1 MTYLTL
7 SMEGVPTDK
16 QRHALEEAA
25 RRGGGHAIWR
35 SSAAAGRSY
44 ASIALP
50 NPEAGASIA
59 TPAGTTLYEKAVI
72 ALAVFP
78 ASAEALPPLL
88 DAFAGDGRPAGI
100 LACRAIPNG
109 VVVEWDPSATGACLV
124 TSLIDAELGRF
135 ACGRTSELLSPLPPE
150 VITAIAAEGLQA
162 EQIVPE
168 RVLELQIGS
177 DRV

>member
-1 MTYLTL
+1 VTYLTL

-16 QRHALEEAA
+16 QRHALDEAA
-25 RRGGGHAIWR
+25 RRGGGNVVWR

-44 ASIALP
+44 ASVALP
-50 NPEAGASIA
+50 DPNAGGSIP
-59 TPAGTTLYEKAVI
+59 TPAGATLYEKAVI

-78 ASAEALPPLL
+78 ALAEALPALM
-88 DAFAGDGRPAGI
+88 DALAGRGRPAGI

-109 VVVEWDPSATGACLV
+109 VVVEWDPSVSAAPLM

-135 ACGRTSELLSPLPPE
+135 ACGRTNGLLSPLPPE
-150 VITAIAAEGLQA
+150 VVTAIAAEGLRA

-168 RVLELQIGS
+168 RVLELRIGS

>member
-1 MTYLTL
+1 
-7 SMEGVPTDK
+7 MEGVPTDK
-16 QRHALEEAA
+16 QRHALDEAA
-25 RRGGGHAIWR
+25 RRGGGNAVWR

-44 ASIALP
+44 ASVALP
-50 NPEAGASIA
+50 NPDAGASIP
-59 TPAGTTLYEKAVI
+59 TPAGATLYGKAVI

-78 ASAEALPPLL
+78 ALAEALPPLM
-88 DAFAGDGRPAGI
+88 DALAGQGRPAGI

-109 VVVEWDPSATGACLV
+109 VVIEWDPSVSAACLM

-135 ACGRTSELLSPLPPE
+135 ACGHTNELLSPLPPE
-150 VITAIAAEGLQA
+150 VVTAIAAEGLQA

-168 RVLELQIGS
+168 RVLELRIGS

>member
-44 ASIALP
+44 ASVALP
-50 NPEAGASIA
+50 GPDAAASIS
-59 TPAGTTLYEKAVI
+59 TPAGATLYEKAVI

-78 ASAEALPPLL
+78 ALAEALPPLL
-88 DAFAGDGRPAGI
+88 DALAGDGRPAGI

-109 VVVEWDPSATGACLV
+109 VVVEWDPSVSGARLV
-124 TSLIDAELGRF
+124 TGLVDTELGRF
-135 ACGRTSELLSPLPPE
+135 ACGRTSEVLSPLPPE
-150 VITAIAAEGLQA
+150 VTTAIAAEGLQA
-162 EQIVPE
+162 EQILPQ
-168 RVLELQIGS
+168 RVLELQIGN